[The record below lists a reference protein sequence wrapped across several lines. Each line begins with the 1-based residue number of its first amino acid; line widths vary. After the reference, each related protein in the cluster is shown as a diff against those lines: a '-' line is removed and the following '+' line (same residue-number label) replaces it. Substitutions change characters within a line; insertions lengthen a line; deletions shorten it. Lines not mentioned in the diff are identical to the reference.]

1 MNHLPIVVLP
11 NVDDVIT
18 PLVDLLERQDLYF
31 SQYAKEAGAHQK
43 PIIFFTSRNSFI
55 PKVDLK
61 YTEAMQIGNARTRWL
76 SLPFHI
82 RSVLKQK
89 NLYPTFIVAGTPF
102 QPFLIAI
109 LLRLFFPRTK
119 IHVSIHGELKGI
131 RSSGFSSFVRFQF
144 LLRFIRY
151 ANIIRFVSER
161 QAQDF
166 SFLLHPKQ
174 KVVVVPV
181 PIKIVPQNVAVSRG
195 KALAFLGRIHRE
207 RGIEEWVEVASALP
221 ELPLLI
227 VGDGP
232 EIDTMKALL
241 PKANFR
247 GFLKP
252 DEVESLWKEVG
263 VLLSTAPFESYG
275 LAMREALLH
284 GVPVVSRSTAGAK
297 ELQELAPNLI
307 SLYSNPDDA
316 PKFIQ
321 DFLNHPPSSDLFSNF
336 AQEFL
341 TKQEGELR
349 DLAFAWQNL

>member
-1 MNHLPIVVLP
+1 MDYLPIVVLP
-11 NVDDVIT
+11 NADDVIT

-31 SQYAKEAGAHQK
+31 SQYKKEVSTRQK
-43 PIIFFTSRNSFI
+43 PIVFFTSKNPSI

-61 YTEAMQIGNARTRWL
+61 YTEAMQIGNAKTRWL

-82 RSVLKQK
+82 RRVLKQK
-89 NLYPTFIVAGTPF
+89 DLYPTFIVAGTPF
-102 QPFLIAI
+102 QPFLIAM

-119 IHVSIHGELKGI
+119 IHVSIHGELQGI
-131 RSSGFSSFVRFQF
+131 KSGRFSGFVKFQF

-151 ANIIRFVSER
+151 AHIIRFVSER
-161 QAQDF
+161 QAQAF
-166 SFLLHPKQ
+166 TFLLHPEQ

-181 PIKIVPQNVAVSRG
+181 PIRIVTQNVAVSRG
-195 KALAFLGRIHRE
+195 TALAFLGRIHGE
-207 RGIEEWVEVASALP
+207 RGIEEWVKVASALP

-227 VGDGP
+227 MGDGP
-232 EIDTMKALL
+232 EIDIMKAHL
-241 PKANFR
+241 PKADFR

-297 ELQELAPNLI
+297 ELQELAPNLV

-316 PKFIQ
+316 PNLIQ
-321 DFLNHPPSSDLFSNF
+321 GFLNNPPSSDLFGKF

-349 DLAFAWQNL
+349 DLAFVWQSL